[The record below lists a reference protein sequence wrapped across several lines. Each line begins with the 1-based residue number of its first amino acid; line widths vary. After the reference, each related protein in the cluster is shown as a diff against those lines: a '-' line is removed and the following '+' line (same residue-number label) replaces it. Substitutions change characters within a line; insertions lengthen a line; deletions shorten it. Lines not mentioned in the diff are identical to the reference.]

1 MKASPPKAIGS
12 FSESLMSSIFEEKY
26 SSGSFSLVMRLLSS
40 SGPRPRNTVVLETG
54 AFAVL
59 EETVKEV
66 DGANAFVEM
75 RIVARTAKMYVRR
88 FIVVERMLIQMF
100 DLYWTVICEVRY
112 VFELKKQRQSNGCVV
127 ACCFRLSEVRKS
139 TTRHASRLDVLLCH
153 LTH

>member
-1 MKASPPKAIGS
+1 
-12 FSESLMSSIFEEKY
+12 
-26 SSGSFSLVMRLLSS
+26 
-40 SGPRPRNTVVLETG
+40 
-54 AFAVL
+54 
-59 EETVKEV
+59 VKEV